1 MATYAYACR
10 ACRQVFETVRSI
22 HDAEPPEMICPGCD
36 STETVRT
43 FSAPGLVFKS
53 KGFYSTDN
61 RKSS

>member
-10 ACRQVFETVRSI
+10 ACRQVFETARSI
-22 HDAEPPEMICPGCD
+22 HDDEPAVTVCPECQSP
-36 STETVRT
+36 STVRT